1 MTQTVKSQWVSSGWI
16 VHLIDKPLVLNRI
29 FFSVK
34 VLTDLTADY
43 RSYISLGDPRFYSYY
58 TIGRS
63 VPFFE
68 AKGEGIFQGDIWVK
82 NVSTSDLLF
91 VMTEILV

>member
-1 MTQTVKSQWVSSGWI
+1 MTQTVKSQWVFSGW
-16 VHLIDKPLVLNRI
+16 VLRLINKPLVLNRI

-34 VLTDLTADY
+34 VLTDSTTDY
-43 RSYISLGDPRFYSYY
+43 RAYISLGDPRFSSYY
-58 TIGRS
+58 ALGRS

-68 AKGEGIFQGDIWVK
+68 AKGEGIFQGDVWVQ
-82 NVSTSDLLF
+82 NVSTADLLF

>member
-1 MTQTVKSQWVSSGWI
+1 MAQTVKSKWIPSGWI
-16 VHLIDKPLVLNRI
+16 FRLIDKPLVLNRI

-34 VLTDLTADY
+34 VLTDQTADF
-43 RSYISLGDPRFYSYY
+43 RAYISLGDPRFCSYY
-58 TIGRS
+58 TVGRS

-82 NVSTSDLLF
+82 NVSTIDLLF
-91 VMTEILV
+91 VMTEILI

>member
-1 MTQTVKSQWVSSGWI
+1 MAQTVKSQWIYSGW
-16 VHLIDKPLVLNRI
+16 VVRLLDKPQVLNRT

-34 VLTDLTADY
+34 VLTDLTTDY
-43 RSYISLGDPRFYSYY
+43 RSYISLGDPRFSLYY
-58 TIGRS
+58 ALGRS

-68 AKGEGIFQGDIWVK
+68 AKGEGIFQGDIWAH

-91 VMTEILV
+91 VISEILV

>member
-1 MTQTVKSQWVSSGWI
+1 MTQTVRSRWIYSGW
-16 VHLIDKPLVLNRI
+16 VVRLLDKPLVLKRI

-34 VLTDLTADY
+34 VLTDLTTDY
-43 RSYISLGDPRFYSYY
+43 RSYLSLGDPRFSLYY
-58 TIGRS
+58 ALGRS

-68 AKGEGIFQGDIWVK
+68 AKGEGIFQGDVWVQ
-82 NVSTSDLLF
+82 NVSTADLLF

>member
-1 MTQTVKSQWVSSGWI
+1 MAQTVKSQWVPSGWI
-16 VHLIDKPLVLNRI
+16 IRILDKPQVSNRI

-34 VLTDLTADY
+34 VLTDLTTDY
-43 RSYISLGDPRFYSYY
+43 RSYLSLGDPRFSLYY
-58 TIGRS
+58 ALGRS

-68 AKGEGIFQGDIWVK
+68 AKGEGIFQGDVWVQ
-82 NVSTSDLLF
+82 NVSTADLLF

>member
-1 MTQTVKSQWVSSGWI
+1 MTQTVKSQWVYSGWI
-16 VHLIDKPLVLNRI
+16 LHLIDKPRVLNRI

-34 VLTDLTADY
+34 VLTDSTTDY
-43 RSYISLGDPRFYSYY
+43 RAYISLGDPRFSSYY
-58 TIGRS
+58 AIGRT

-68 AKGEGIFQGDIWVK
+68 AKGEGIFQGDVWVQ